1 MRVRFTRR
9 VLEHLSGSQAATDS
23 TQPDYA
29 LFRKVLDAP
38 TRKDGS
44 ATLELSDEER
54 AELLIYVEVF
64 EIGAS
69 QNIYP
74 GETDGLA
81 DLNAARAAV
90 RALSAVTR

>member
-1 MRVRFTRR
+1 MRVRLSYR
-9 VLEHLSGSQAATDS
+9 VLEHLSGSQAATDR
-23 TQPDYA
+23 TQPDYE
-29 LFRKVLDAP
+29 LFHKVLHAP

-44 ATLELSDEER
+44 AYLELTDEER

-74 GETDGLA
+74 GEADTLA

-90 RALSAVTR
+90 RALSA